1 MVPVCSGERHAL
13 ASFLTPPFSQVVW
26 LGSPCSSPP
35 THPLSSWGSQVPGP
49 GWHFL
54 WSQKPQ
60 RLLRWASA
68 SVGLAR
74 GGWSLGAGAT
84 AAPARLCYRGC
95 PCPQSLP
102 SARRK
107 PRWQVVWGE
116 DVQVAVT
123 GTSIEPEARE
133 TGRLEP
139 SSVAFL
145 LGPALLL
152 STVQLQEAAV
162 AQCPWFQVRL
172 SWRLEVIHVMC
183 V

>member
-1 MVPVCSGERHAL
+1 MLRREACIGQLLNTSILTGCVTWFSML
-13 ASFLTPPFSQVVW
+13 LTPD
-26 LGSPCSSPP
+26 SP
-35 THPLSSWGSQVPGP
+35 T
-49 GWHFL
+49 
-54 WSQKPQ
+54 K
-60 RLLRWASA
+60 LLRKPGSRPWLALPLKSEASGWASA

-107 PRWQVVWGE
+107 PRWQVVWG

-152 STVQLQEAAV
+152 STV
-162 AQCPWFQVRL
+162 
-172 SWRLEVIHVMC
+172 
-183 V
+183 